1 MVFDRVTSGPRQ
13 VLLLRSKNG
22 PGAIEQDCSMP
33 CIVLKELS
41 TIFVLDRVSLSGPR
55 QVLLLL
61 SQSGSEALEAGMPTT
76 LYSQVWVLQ
85 PLEVSQVR
93 HIAQL
98 QNNLDDNEQYN
109 RRLCLRINGLPPVA
123 EGESETSEMCLEKV
137 KNVFKEL
144 EVDVPDAVID
154 RAHRIGSPRIVKG
167 KKIHQVIVRF
177 TTWRHRTLVYR
188 ARKKCPKYRI
198 KLDLTKRRIDI
209 IQKVTSFLKEK
220 EFGFAFADVNCR
232 LSVKIG
238 DVFEHFNS
246 EEDLMD
252 IVRRYDEKSEPESHA
267 KQSNDATADNDFT
280 GDDAAAE
287 TTAVSES

>member
-1 MVFDRVTSGPRQ
+1 MKSAGARAGARQNQNADAYQAYFDEKFAELKKEMATKEFIDNLHATIKKQ
-13 VLLLRSKNG
+13 NDKIEMLESK
-22 PGAIEQDCSMP
+22 
-33 CIVLKELS
+33 IVIME
-41 TIFVLDRVSLSGPR
+41 
-55 QVLLLL
+55 
-61 SQSGSEALEAGMPTT
+61 
-76 LYSQVWVLQ
+76 
-85 PLEVSQVR
+85 R

-109 RRLCLRINGLPPVA
+109 RRMCLRINGIPPVA
-123 EGESETSEMCLEKV
+123 EGEGETSEMCLEKV

-209 IQKVTSFLKEK
+209 IQKVTSFLEEK
-220 EFGFAFADVNCR
+220 ELGFAFADVNCR

-238 DVFEHFNS
+238 AVFEHFNS

-252 IVRRYDEKSEPESHA
+252 IIRRHDEESDPESHPN
-267 KQSNDATADNDFT
+267 QSNDAAADNEATD
-280 GDDAAAE
+280 DDAAAE
-287 TTAVSES
+287 ATAVSES

>member
-1 MVFDRVTSGPRQ
+1 MKSAGARAGARQNQNAEAYQAYFDEKFAELKKEMATKKCIDHLHATIKKQ
-13 VLLLRSKNG
+13 NDKIEMLESK
-22 PGAIEQDCSMP
+22 
-33 CIVLKELS
+33 IVMME
-41 TIFVLDRVSLSGPR
+41 
-55 QVLLLL
+55 
-61 SQSGSEALEAGMPTT
+61 
-76 LYSQVWVLQ
+76 
-85 PLEVSQVR
+85 R

-109 RRLCLRINGLPPVA
+109 RRLCLRINGLLPVA

-137 KNVFKEL
+137 KNVFKEKEL

-154 RAHRIGSPRIVKG
+154 RAHRIGSPKIVKG

-220 EFGFAFADVNCR
+220 ELGFAFADVNCR

-252 IVRRYDEKSEPESHA
+252 IVRRYDEKSEPESHP

>member
-1 MVFDRVTSGPRQ
+1 MKSAGARAGARQ
-13 VLLLRSKNG
+13 N
-22 PGAIEQDCSMP
+22 QN
-33 CIVLKELS
+33 
-41 TIFVLDRVSLSGPR
+41 
-55 QVLLLL
+55 
-61 SQSGSEALEAGMPTT
+61 SEAYQAYFDEKFAELKKEMATKKCIDHLHAPIKKQNDKIEMLESKIVMM
-76 LYSQVWVLQ
+76 
-85 PLEVSQVR
+85 ER

-98 QNNLDDNEQYN
+98 QNNLDDNEQ
-109 RRLCLRINGLPPVA
+109 INGLPPVA

-154 RAHRIGSPRIVKG
+154 RAHRIGSPRNVKG

-188 ARKKCPKYRI
+188 ARKKCPKYSI
-198 KLDLTKRRIDI
+198 KLDSTKRRIDI

-220 EFGFAFADVNCR
+220 ELGFAFADVNCR

-252 IVRRYDEKSEPESHA
+252 IVRRYDEKSESESHP